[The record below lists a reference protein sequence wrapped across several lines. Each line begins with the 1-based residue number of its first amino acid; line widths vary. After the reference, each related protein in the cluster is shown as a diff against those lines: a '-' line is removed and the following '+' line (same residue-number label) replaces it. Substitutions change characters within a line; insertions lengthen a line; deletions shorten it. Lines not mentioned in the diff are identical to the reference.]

1 MKKFELSEVIS
12 ELKKISNDKLNAQED
27 LERIISTS
35 IQFNQIKELE
45 AVSFQAKYIHGLIR
59 VIQKRETIVD
69 ESYSIKIKEELVNG
83 YENLKNG
90 LKKITQN
97 CTPFIQQVFEEKY
110 FQLTQSS
117 LKNLNLLSEDLSILK
132 LYFNDLKTKEDS
144 I

>member
-35 IQFNQIKELE
+35 IEFNQIKELE

-69 ESYSIKIKEELVNG
+69 ESYSTKIKEELVNG

-97 CTPFIQQVFEEKY
+97 CTPFIQQIFEEKY
-110 FQLTQSS
+110 FLLTQSS

-132 LYFNDLKTKEDS
+132 FYFNDLKTKEDS

>member
-1 MKKFELSEVIS
+1 
-12 ELKKISNDKLNAQED
+12 
-27 LERIISTS
+27 
-35 IQFNQIKELE
+35 
-45 AVSFQAKYIHGLIR
+45 
-59 VIQKRETIVD
+59 VD